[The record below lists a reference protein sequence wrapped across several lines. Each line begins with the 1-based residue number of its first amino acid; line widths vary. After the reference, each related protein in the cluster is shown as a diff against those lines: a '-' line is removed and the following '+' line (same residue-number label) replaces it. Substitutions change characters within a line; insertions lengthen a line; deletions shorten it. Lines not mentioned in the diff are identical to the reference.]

1 MITVGLDVHR
11 SRTSVMLLNEDTGEV
26 AERDRLPTEQIPEL
40 ISALPEPKR
49 VVMEAGTTSIVL
61 ARTLKSCIDD
71 VTVVNCTEA
80 RRQLKSMATA
90 KTDRIDARNLAIAH
104 SKGRLEYGVIWVPDQ
119 LTWELRGLT
128 RTRIRLVRKRV
139 SLQIQLRDG
148 LEWINCPRQGSITSQ
163 AARRWLEELEL
174 DISESIM
181 IDALVASIDAINEQ
195 IAFLEARI
203 RELSSDCW
211 QCELLMT
218 LPGVAEVLAPTMRAE
233 IGTIE
238 RFPSARHLSSYSA
251 LPPCTEE
258 SGGRES
264 GRGMQNT
271 GNRWLRWAYVEAAQH
286 FASAASTQELSPVKR
301 FHKLAMRKHR
311 NVAKVALANE
321 LTGISYAMLRD
332 RKPFDP
338 SLL

>member
-11 SRTSVMLLNEDTGEV
+11 SRTSVMLLNENTGEV
-26 AERDRLPTEQIPEL
+26 AERDRLPTEQIPDL

-139 SLQIQLRDG
+139 SLQVQLRDS

-195 IAFLEARI
+195 ITVLEARI
-203 RELSSDCW
+203 RELASDCW

-271 GNRWLRWAYVEAAQH
+271 GNRWLRWAYIEAAQH

-301 FHKLAMRKHR
+301 FHKLAMSKHR